1 MKSQKTNELIT
12 SPNDSRITKWGQWL
26 RLSKLDEIP
35 QLINIVEGKMRFVG
49 PRPEVEKF
57 FNKED
62 FFFLQKIKPGI
73 TDLSSILF
81 RNENHV
87 INRLG
92 GVNKYPE
99 LLKYKIELCK
109 IYALKKSFFFDLY
122 IVFLTII
129 SIFYPKLS
137 QKKIIKIIR
146 DENNKGLSEDL
157 LKLIF

>member
-1 MKSQKTNELIT
+1 MVKTF
-12 SPNDSRITKWGQWL
+12 
-26 RLSKLDEIP
+26 KLDEIP

-87 INRLG
+87 LNRLG

-109 IYALKKSFFFDLY
+109 IYTLKKSFFDLY
-122 IVFLTII
+122 IVFDNYFNFLPKII
-129 SIFYPKLS
+129 SK
-137 QKKIIKIIR
+137 
-146 DENNKGLSEDL
+146 ENY
-157 LKLIF
+157 